1 MITKTSLCGFQIF
14 LKTRLGLGDKIMKKN
29 SFLRIS
35 LRLTAGFVFS
45 ATAFAQDGKPVEG
58 QPQEVQ
64 RPAANQPQ
72 GVRANVLRQLELSRE
87 QIQQIRKLN
96 IERKPM
102 MEEAQRRSREATRGL
117 DEAIYADSVNDSD
130 VAARL
135 KEVQLAQGEVTRI
148 RFMNELAVRRI
159 LTSEQLVRFRDF
171 RERFQQERKNRE
183 NRRAA
188 ERQTPG
194 IDDKTPADR
203 QQQEIRRLI
212 RQNQQKPN
220 F

>member
-1 MITKTSLCGFQIF
+1 ML
-14 LKTRLGLGDKIMKKN
+14 
-29 SFLRIS
+29 
-35 LRLTAGFVFS
+35 LTAAIIFS
-45 ATAFAQDGKPVEG
+45 ATDFAQDGKPVEG
-58 QPQEVQ
+58 QQQELP

-72 GVRANVLRQLELSRE
+72 DVRTNFLRQLGLSRE

-96 IERKPM
+96 IERKPL
-102 MEEAQRRSREATRGL
+102 MEEAQRRSREANRAL
-117 DEAIYADSVNDSD
+117 DEAIYADNVSETN

-135 KEVQLAQGEVTRI
+135 KDVQIAQAEVGKI
-148 RFMNELAVRRI
+148 RSMNELAVRRI
-159 LTSEQLVRFRDF
+159 LTSDQLLRFRDLRQRF
-171 RERFQQERKNRE
+171 EQARENGE

-194 IDDKTPADR
+194 NIDKTQSDR
-203 QQQEIRRLI
+203 PQQIRRLI